1 MNKPGENSEDGGDG
15 AQVAAPGYDF
25 VLVSEGF
32 RGVPIQSR
40 SLAIRDLSDYD
51 LERLSA
57 RFSGLHGV
65 FMIFTNR
72 NPGELYL
79 KLCPGSVGSWKL
91 VAAIQTTFE
100 EGFEMELR
108 VKRKDG
114 EY

>member
-1 MNKPGENSEDGGDG
+1 MNKPGANSEDGGER
-15 AQVAAPGYDF
+15 AQVAA
-25 VLVSEGF
+25 
-32 RGVPIQSR
+32 PIQSR